1 MENSMMISRLDGIL
15 PKEIKAFWETSVDST
30 NLSAVRLAQQTDA
43 QMVLAIADEQTQGR
57 GRRGRSWS
65 SPMGQSLYMSLLL
78 KRPPI
83 KPENASMLTLVIG
96 LSAVQCV
103 RELTECSAQIKWP
116 NDAVIGDKK
125 ICGILTEM
133 RVDEDGIRHVV
144 LGVGVNL
151 NAGEFPE
158 ELKDRA
164 TSLYLETGKKY
175 DRAETAALLCRCFLE
190 NYHTFLK
197 TQDMSGLLEEYN
209 GALINLGRQVKVLDP
224 RGEYT
229 GTAGGITP
237 RGELRVTRPDGK
249 EEVIYAGE
257 VSVRGLYGYV

>member
-1 MENSMMISRLDGIL
+1 MENSMMMSRLAGIL
-15 PKEIKAFWETSVDST
+15 PKEMKGFWETSVDST
-30 NLSAVRLAQQTDA
+30 NLSAVRLAQKTDA
-43 QMVLAIADEQTQGR
+43 DMVLAIADEQTQGR
-57 GRRGRSWS
+57 GRRGRSWN
-65 SPMGQSLYMSLLL
+65 SPMGQALYMSLLL

-83 KPENASMLTLVIG
+83 EPENASMLTLVIG
-96 LSAVQCV
+96 LSTVQCIMD
-103 RELTECSAQIKWP
+103 LTECSAHIKWP
-116 NDAVIGDKK
+116 NDAVIGNKK

-133 RVDEDGIRHVV
+133 RVDEKGIRHVV

-151 NAGEFPE
+151 NAEEFPE

-175 DRAETAALLCRCFLE
+175 DRAETAARLCRRFLE
-190 NYHTFLK
+190 NYSTFLK
-197 TQDMSGLLEEYN
+197 TQDMSGLLEKYN
-209 GALINLGRQVKVLDP
+209 GALINLGRQVKVIDP

-237 RGELRVTRPDGK
+237 RGELCVTRPDGK
-249 EEVIYAGE
+249 EEHIYAGE